1 MIKKAFL
8 GLWNVLNFSRRLFL
22 NILFLIIIIALF
34 VSVMSS
40 DDELVI
46 EQDSALVLSIA
57 GNIVEEKAFVD
68 PIQVALN
75 DSVSGGDDVPEIL
88 LDDILMTIE

>member
-1 MIKKAFL
+1 VVKKAFL

-22 NILFLIIIIALF
+22 NILFLIIIIALI

-68 PIQVALN
+68 PVQVALN
-75 DSVSGGDDVPEIL
+75 DSKWSR
-88 LDDILMTIE
+88 